1 MWKYCENVTWK
12 YSEISLNPSPTD
24 DLFFSCKT
32 TCPPQICRAAIYS
45 ILISRL
51 LLILSSSAKSPTVG
65 PNIKISK
72 IRYGASGISILS
84 TSASIDSISLS
95 THLILIF
102 FFFCSWRKS
111 LSSFFQKNGL
121 SVSFHTAPVLLCR
134 RRKLLILPFQNYD
147 LNFFFFLIFK
157 KIIKQS
163 KRVFC
168 AIYIYFF
175 CWIEELDN
183 GNWWSSRGD

>member
-84 TSASIDSISLS
+84 TSAAMDSSIYPIS
-95 THLILIF
+95 
-102 FFFCSWRKS
+102 SWYF
-111 LSSFFQKNGL
+111 SSFAVEEK
-121 SVSFHTAPVLLCR
+121 V
-134 RRKLLILPFQNYD
+134 
-147 LNFFFFLIFK
+147 FLHFFK
-157 KIIKQS
+157 KMVSLFLFTQLQ
-163 KRVFC
+163 
-168 AIYIYFF
+168 FF
-175 CWIEELDN
+175 SAEEE
-183 GNWWSSRGD
+183 SF